1 MAVILMYNSIKQWMN
16 IPVTIKRF
24 NKRDGTGAITFLGPV
39 DSKCYVDGK
48 VQVIT
53 NSLGVEVISTRQL
66 YVDGSTEIAE
76 LDNVIFEGKELPV
89 KGVST
94 FYENGLPDLK
104 VVYI

>member
-1 MAVILMYNSIKQWMN
+1 MN
-16 IPVTIKRF
+16 LALTIKRF
-24 NKRDGTGAITFLGPV
+24 SKRDGTGAITYLASV

-53 NSLGVEVISTRQL
+53 NSAGVEVVSTRQL
-66 YVDGSTEIAE
+66 YVDGNTAIAE

-94 FYENGLPDLK
+94 FYDNGLPDLK